1 MITPMTPPLSG
12 PVSGPAPVPPDTK
25 DWIWVLDR
33 PCEECGYDASTV
45 SVADLPH
52 LIRANAVVWL
62 GLMGVPEVA
71 ERPRPDVWSPLEYA
85 AHVHDVHQV
94 FHERLIAMMT
104 EHEPHF
110 PNWDQDSAA
119 VAGRY
124 DQQVPA
130 IIGPTLVAAAYAV
143 GDVYASVPDDDW
155 GRKGVRSDG
164 SVFNIASLGRY
175 HLHDIEH
182 HLHDVAYLADRV
194 TIAAYDQH
202 SEEYAAGTAV
212 MPDEVHSNLIR
223 FVNMVGTEARVLEIG
238 TGPGRDA
245 QEMERI
251 GLSVRRTDVSQG
263 FVDRLHAGGFLADL
277 VDPLTDDLTD
287 PLRGGAPYDG
297 VWANASLLHVRRDAL
312 PAVLGRLADVTRP
325 GGALHLTLKGG
336 DGARWSVHGNVGAPR
351 FFTFW
356 REEPLRE
363 HLAAAGWEVD
373 EVQHG
378 MSEPVGRPS
387 EEWLAV
393 FATRR

>member
-1 MITPMTPPLSG
+1 
-12 PVSGPAPVPPDTK
+12 
-25 DWIWVLDR
+25 
-33 PCEECGYDASTV
+33 
-45 SVADLPH
+45 
-52 LIRANAVVWL
+52 
-62 GLMGVPEVA
+62 
-71 ERPRPDVWSPLEYA
+71 
-85 AHVHDVHQV
+85 
-94 FHERLIAMMT
+94 
-104 EHEPHF
+104 
-110 PNWDQDSAA
+110 
-119 VAGRY
+119 
-124 DQQVPA
+124 
-130 IIGPTLVAAAYAV
+130 
-143 GDVYASVPDDDW
+143 
-155 GRKGVRSDG
+155 
-164 SVFNIASLGRY
+164 
-175 HLHDIEH
+175 
-182 HLHDVAYLADRV
+182 
-194 TIAAYDQH
+194 
-202 SEEYAAGTAV
+202 
-212 MPDEVHSNLIR
+212 
-223 FVNMVGTEARVLEIG
+223 
-238 TGPGRDA
+238 
-245 QEMERI
+245 MERI